1 MAKQRVAIIEDE
13 ALIAPDLQAGL
24 QPMGYNV
31 PSPSAR
37 AKRRANKRPPPRSN
51 RVLLDIPLAGANHD
65 LKPPVQRESG
75 LS

>member
-1 MAKQRVAIIEDE
+1 MTKQRIAIIEDE
-13 ALIAPDLQAGL
+13 ALIAPAIQASL

-31 PSPSAR
+31 PSPSAP

-51 RVLLDIPLAGANHD
+51 RVLQDIPLGGASHV
-65 LKPPVQRESG
+65 LKPPVQRDSG